1 MQRSDAL
8 RMLLADGLRAAF
20 RAEEL
25 DEARQWQVAQAW
37 AEARRVAAG
46 DRSGVGW
53 NVIEERFDRARER
66 IREREA
72 HETAARL

>member
-8 RMLLADGLRAAF
+8 RMLLADGLRAAA

-25 DEARQWQVAQAW
+25 DQAREWQVAQAW
-37 AEARRVAAG
+37 VEARRIAAG
-46 DRSGVGW
+46 DRLGVGW
-53 NVIEERFDRARER
+53 NVIEERFERARER

-72 HETAARL
+72 REGATAN